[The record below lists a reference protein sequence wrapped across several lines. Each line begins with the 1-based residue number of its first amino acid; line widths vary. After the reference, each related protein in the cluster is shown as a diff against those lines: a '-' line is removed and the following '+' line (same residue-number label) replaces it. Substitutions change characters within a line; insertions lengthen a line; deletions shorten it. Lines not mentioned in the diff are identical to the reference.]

1 MLTLSRSSVFLEGMM
16 KFKLSSFGHGSA
28 LRKATLALV
37 AVATL
42 ATAAPQ
48 TAMAG
53 GGWDPGAAAAIGI
66 IGGLALGAAISGNGH
81 SRVEYG
87 YGNGG
92 GYRYG
97 NRGYSGYSDNGASY
111 YQPDYGYRH
120 RHSNYAW
127 SQPQEDCYVVR
138 QRIWVEGWGWQSRPR
153 TVCN

>member
-1 MLTLSRSSVFLEGMM
+1 MM

-53 GGWDPGAAAAIGI
+53 GGWDPGAAAAIGV

-87 YGNGG
+87 YGGGG
-92 GYRYG
+92 GYGYRG
-97 NRGYSGYSDNGASY
+97 NSGYVDNGPSY
-111 YQPDYGYRH
+111 YAPDYGYRH
-120 RHSNYAW
+120 RHSYYAW

-138 QRIWVEGWGWQSRPR
+138 QRFWVEGWGWQYRPR